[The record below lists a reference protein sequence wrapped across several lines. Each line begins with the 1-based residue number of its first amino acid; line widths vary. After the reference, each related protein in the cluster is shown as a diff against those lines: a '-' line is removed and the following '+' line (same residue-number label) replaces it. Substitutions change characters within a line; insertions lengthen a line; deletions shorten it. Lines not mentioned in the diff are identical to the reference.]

1 MSDVATQDDV
11 KAIDDLKTAY
21 DQITREMKK
30 VIHGQEDVIEK
41 LLICIFAQGHG
52 LLMGVP
58 GLAKTLMV
66 QSLAKTMHLDFSRIQ
81 FTPDLMPS
89 DITGTDILQETEN
102 GRREFHFIKG
112 TVFSNI
118 VLADEINRTSAKS
131 QAALL

>member
-81 FTPDLMPS
+81 FTPDLLPS
-89 DITGTDILQETEN
+89 DITGSYIFDRSQNSFEL
-102 GRREFHFIKG
+102 RKG
-112 TVFSNI
+112 PIFANMI
-118 VLADEINRTSAKS
+118 LADEINRASPKTQS
-131 QAALL
+131 ALLII